1 MQKRA
6 KGRKL
11 HREAG
16 QRKALLKTLASSLV
30 LKERIKT
37 TEAKAK
43 ELSSFIEKK
52 ITMAKKGTLAA
63 RRELAKFFAPRV
75 VKKLM
80 DEIAPLYKNQHGGY
94 TRIIKTDPRTSDGSR
109 MAIIEMLVR
118 TQSSKPQ
125 SKIKK

>member
-30 LKERIKT
+30 LRGRIKT

-52 ITMAKKGTLAA
+52 ITKARMGTLAA
-63 RRELAKFFAPRV
+63 RRELARFFTPRV

-80 DEIAPLYKNQHGGY
+80 DEIAPLYKNQQGGY
-94 TRIIKTDPRTSDGSR
+94 TRIIKTDPRASDSSR
-109 MAIIEMLVR
+109 MAIIEF
-118 TQSSKPQ
+118 TAEIPSP
-125 SKIKK
+125 KKNQK

>member
-11 HREAG
+11 HRETG

-30 LKERIKT
+30 LRGRIKT

-52 ITMAKKGTLAA
+52 ITKARMGTLAA
-63 RRELAKFFAPRV
+63 RRELARFFTPRV

-80 DEIAPLYKNQHGGY
+80 DEIAPLYKNQQGGY
-94 TRIIKTDPRTSDGSR
+94 TRIIKTDPRTSDSSR
-109 MAIIEMLVR
+109 MAIIEIIKSPSPK
-118 TQSSKPQ
+118 TKSKDQ
-125 SKIKK
+125 K

>member
-11 HREAG
+11 HRETG

-30 LKERIKT
+30 LREKIET

-52 ITMAKKGTLAA
+52 ITKAKLGTLAA
-63 RRELAKFFAPRV
+63 RREMARFFAPKI

-80 DEIAPLYKNQHGGY
+80 DEIAPLYKNQQGGY
-94 TRIIKTDPRTSDGSR
+94 TRIIKTGPRSSDGSK
-109 MAIIEMLVR
+109 MAIMELL
-118 TQSSKPQ
+118 
-125 SKIKK
+125 KK